1 MRYASKADAENI
13 RSRPITETRP
23 IKANR
28 NKDNTGIKSTKNM
41 IYRLSN
47 TKNIFQRNSSLVTSA
62 RNSLTYN
69 TLRCDELF
77 FKLITNITF
86 YGKITAV

>member
-41 IYRLSN
+41 IYR
-47 TKNIFQRNSSLVTSA
+47 TEKSLP
-62 RNSLTYN
+62 
-69 TLRCDELF
+69 CDELLF
-77 FKLITNITF
+77 QLVTPYQTVNQII
-86 YGKITAV
+86 IWQCDE

>member
-41 IYRLSN
+41 IYRI
-47 TKNIFQRNSSLVTSA
+47 TEKSLP
-62 RNSLTYN
+62 
-69 TLRCDELF
+69 CDELLF
-77 FKLITNITF
+77 QLVTPYQTVNQIVIWQCDE
-86 YGKITAV
+86 

>member
-41 IYRLSN
+41 IYRIYQIL
-47 TKNIFQRNSSLVTSA
+47 KI
-62 RNSLTYN
+62 
-69 TLRCDELF
+69 F
-77 FKLITNITF
+77 FKETHHSSHRHATL
-86 YGKITAV
+86 

>member
-41 IYRLSN
+41 IYR
-47 TKNIFQRNSSLVTSA
+47 I
-62 RNSLTYN
+62 
-69 TLRCDELF
+69 
-77 FKLITNITF
+77 

>member
-41 IYRLSN
+41 IYR
-47 TKNIFQRNSSLVTSA
+47 
-62 RNSLTYN
+62 
-69 TLRCDELF
+69 
-77 FKLITNITF
+77 NITF

>member
-41 IYRLSN
+41 ISYF
-47 TKNIFQRNSSLVTSA
+47 TEKSLP
-62 RNSLTYN
+62 
-69 TLRCDELF
+69 CDELLF
-77 FKLITNITF
+77 QLVTPYQTVNQIVIWQCDE
-86 YGKITAV
+86 